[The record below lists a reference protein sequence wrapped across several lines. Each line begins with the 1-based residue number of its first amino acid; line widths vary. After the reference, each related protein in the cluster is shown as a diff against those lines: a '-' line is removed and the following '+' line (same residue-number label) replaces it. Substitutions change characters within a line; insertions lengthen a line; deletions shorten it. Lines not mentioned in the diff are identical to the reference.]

1 MAHHDGGLRPAWP
14 EEFALIPSQY
24 RGPEPATDLALTVG
38 IRREP
43 TYVLVTVA
51 GQVDIATAPDLGE
64 RLSALVA
71 EGSAVVVDLDQ
82 VSFIDAAGLGVL
94 ARVARQAAA
103 RRSSLHVVCGQP
115 RTRRLLRLT
124 VVGAT
129 VPLSATPAEAHR
141 AITAEQELPAGCGP
155 P

>member
-1 MAHHDGGLRPAWP
+1 VTHQDGGLRITWR
-14 EEFALIPSQY
+14 EEFALDPG
-24 RGPEPATDLALTVG
+24 RDHEPELDTDQALTFWM
-38 IRREP
+38 RREP

-51 GQVDIATAPDLGE
+51 GQVDIATAPDLHE

-71 EGSAVVVDLDQ
+71 DGTTVVADLDQ

-103 RRSSLHVVCGQP
+103 RGTSLHVVCGRH
-115 RTRRLLRLT
+115 RTRRLFRLT
-124 VVGAT
+124 AMDRT
-129 VPLSATPAEAHR
+129 VPLSGSLAEALQAR
-141 AITAEQELPAGCGP
+141 EVPAPASGP